1 MRLRK
6 IMVAVLFAGAFLQM
20 TVTLRAGV
28 GRMDSHPQ
36 WQALLDDLRVICF
49 GHSGV
54 GQLALSE
61 LPAGPGPVTADLH
74 CPLCIGI
81 GGFLLSDAAGLRA
94 VATLDPVPRVQPVR
108 SDPVTPGLRLQVP
121 PARGPPLA

>member
-20 TVTLRAGV
+20 TATLRAGV
-28 GRMDSHPQ
+28 GRMDPRLQ
-36 WQALLDDLRVICF
+36 WQTLLDDLGVICF
-49 GHSGV
+49 GHAGA

-61 LPAGPGPVTADLH
+61 LPAGPAPVSTDPH

-94 VATLDPVPRVQPVR
+94 VATLDLVPRAQPVH
-108 SDPVTPGLRLQVP
+108 SDPPTPGLRLQVP